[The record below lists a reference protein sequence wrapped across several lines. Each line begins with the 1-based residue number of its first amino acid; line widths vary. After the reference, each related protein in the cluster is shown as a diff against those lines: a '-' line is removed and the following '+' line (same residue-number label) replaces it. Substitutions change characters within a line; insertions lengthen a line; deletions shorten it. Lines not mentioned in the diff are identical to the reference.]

1 MEQDADFRMK
11 SDPRH
16 SRRISVIEVQREG
29 ISRIHMPQAQL
40 REVQRQ
46 AAQPLWAVAAP
57 AVLLLPL
64 LAPQP
69 LSKPPLAG

>member
-46 AAQPLWAVAAP
+46 AAQPL
-57 AVLLLPL
+57 
-64 LAPQP
+64 
-69 LSKPPLAG
+69 